1 MLEILGEAP
10 SNTHWLR
17 WFHKFQ
23 APRIMMEFNPL
34 RTWPDT
40 LPLAFAHHS
49 SKFSSSRF
57 GASTCKPNL
66 CRIENHSWRANAQ
79 ETKRWSIVSWAWSQS
94 GQAAGCC
101 NPFLAKRSA
110 VQHLLCAA
118 VHKKNLHLLGAQLH
132 HILSQG
138 PDWIAPMKRASYADF
153 VVYWP
158 VVETFQI
165 WVSSTSGCS
174 STFESNSHR
183 LMYSI
188 RTCTVSAPLMSE
200 TLFVEHP
207 FDYCAAWYR
216 IYGI

>member
-1 MLEILGEAP
+1 
-10 SNTHWLR
+10 
-17 WFHKFQ
+17 
-23 APRIMMEFNPL
+23 MEFNPL

-101 NPFLAKRSA
+101 NPLLAIRSA

-118 VHKKNLHLLGAQLH
+118 VHKKNLHLLGAQLR
-132 HILSQG
+132 HILSHG
-138 PDWIAPMKRASYADF
+138 PNWIAPMKRASYADF

-158 VVETFQI
+158 VVENVQI

-174 STFESNSHR
+174 STYESNSHR